1 MFEHDIKHQPK
12 HVHDII
18 KLNAADRLGS
28 MKMLP
33 RIIEKLLDLGLLK
46 PLTDIQ
52 KKSVFSILCLQET

>member
-1 MFEHDIKHQPK
+1 M
-12 HVHDII
+12 HDII
-18 KLNAADRLGS
+18 RFNATDRLGT

-33 RIIEKLLDLGLLK
+33 RVIEKLLDLGLLK